1 MADEQNTPTKTSWL
15 SHPLTSVLIG
25 FILTGVVGSLI
36 TQHFFDRRQ
45 AEQLRAK
52 FIENRQKV
60 IESVSRYT
68 IERLTRTELF
78 VNALTSTAPTSDK
91 NLHKRKEQ
99 YDEAYL
105 KWKTESSVVLL
116 IAKDLLSPS
125 GYQLFQRYLEVKLH
139 QNMLTP
145 AHACMQQAYTNR
157 AQMEQARQILTD
169 CRIETLLQQAN
180 ACVKALTEL
189 LHELTADGAGVGQ
202 KTAAQRAKLSQE
214 IDEQCS

>member
-1 MADEQNTPTKTSWL
+1 MADEQNPPTKTSWL
-15 SHPLTSVLIG
+15 THPLTSALIG
-25 FILTGVVGSLI
+25 FLLTGVVGSII

-45 AEQLRAK
+45 AEQLQAK

-60 IESVSRYT
+60 IESISRHV
-68 IERLTRTELF
+68 IERLTRAELF
-78 VNALTSTAPTSDK
+78 VNVLTSTASASEK
-91 NLHKRKEQ
+91 NLHRRKDQ

-105 KWKTESSVVLL
+105 KWKTESPVALL
-116 IAKDLLSPS
+116 IAKDLMSPS
-125 GYQLFQRYLEVKLH
+125 GYQLFQRYIEVKLH

-202 KTAAQRAKLSQE
+202 RRAAQRAKPSQG